1 MTLAP
6 CPCCRSPAL
15 TDPGGF
21 EICQICGWEDDGQ
34 GDADADVM
42 RGGPNGNLSLAE
54 ARRRFAKHAALE
66 AQLRASPRWTREG
79 NK

>member
-1 MTLAP
+1 
-6 CPCCRSPAL
+6 
-15 TDPGGF
+15 
-21 EICQICGWEDDGQ
+21 
-34 GDADADVM
+34 M